1 MLKNKKGFSLIEL
14 IVIIAILAV
23 FAAILA
29 PSLLQYTE
37 NSRAQKDVSAMDE
50 VVNAVQLAMADQDC
64 FDEMLLY
71 SCTNNYLTYS
81 DSSGNY
87 GQQINDGEFWAPDG
101 AGRATTITFNPNTAD
116 DGTTFWTMDTAIL
129 NDMTYG
135 NGSVAQNRVMEGQQ
149 LSNIQCYLKN
159 TTNQNGNNT
168 GYLYGKIK
176 SSIGNSVESDSET
189 YQHSSFTVFIRFTQ
203 KDGVTVADVYGQFNG
218 TNLYQDAPAS
228 VGTGTT
234 KYEPDNTPVV
244 SLNGGTQN
252 SNYTSTDLSGGGS
265 FGATIDY
272 KNQVDVDVL
281 EKSHKFGYYSSF
293 ELALQDVNNGT
304 LGENSD
310 CEKSNA
316 KIGVFDDFNGKI
328 SIVVLDNIEVAERN
342 YFTKNIDL
350 NLNGKTITMTTLDSQ
365 IIAPTLSVNGTAPGS
380 TIVTQK
386 RARIFGC
393 EAMLTVNGGIYN
405 AYVPAGY
412 SAYSGYAL
420 DTVFYS
426 GNDGI
431 YISNVQINVE
441 VTAESDTNIYTVYGI
456 GNTTQINNSEIN
468 VNTYSASK
476 LAYGVYS
483 TSNKNIFNNVKV
495 KSNNKSNAFNN
506 NVAGMSINGKEAI
519 YNNCEI
525 YGYRTGVYTHS
536 TNSYIIGGTYTTN
549 IYGGIYS
556 SVGNVYAEGATFIKN
571 EDAHYGSPIY
581 IGGGETADN
590 VHVYLNKC
598 TIQTPSGSHAVALK
612 TDMGNKNNNIYFSN
626 MTFIGSKSLRM
637 DTDEAYV
644 HLGQNSNLTKNNAAR
659 PNNVIETNEEY
670 KYHK

>member
-1 MLKNKKGFSLIEL
+1 MFKNKKGFSLVEL
-14 IVIIAILAV
+14 VVIIAILAV
-23 FAAILA
+23 FAAILV

-50 VVNAVQLAMADQDC
+50 VVNAVQLAIADQDC

-149 LSNIQCYLKN
+149 LSNVQCYLKN

-234 KYEPDNTPVV
+234 KYEPDNTPVI

-265 FGATIDY
+265 FGVTIDY

-281 EKSHKFGYYSSF
+281 EKSHEFGYYSSF
-293 ELALQDVNNGT
+293 EVALQDVNNDT
-304 LGENSD
+304 LGKNSD

-328 SIVVLDNIEVAERN
+328 SIVVLDNIEVPGRN

-350 NLNGKTITMTTLDSQ
+350 NLNGKTITMTTLESQ
-365 IIAPTLSVNGTAPGS
+365 IIAPNLSINGTMRGS
-380 TIVTQK
+380 TVITK
-386 RARIFGC
+386 ARARMFSC
-393 EAMLTVNGGIYN
+393 ESTLTINGGTYN
-405 AYVPAGY
+405 AYAPRGY
-412 SAYSGYAL
+412 YTESGYTV
-420 DTVFYS
+420 DTVIYGGTS
-426 GNDGI
+426 GL
-431 YISNVQINVE
+431 YISNAQIYVE
-441 VTAESDTNIYTVYGI
+441 IPANTDTKVYAVTGMGEKL
-456 GNTTQINNSEIN
+456 QIDNSEI
-468 VNTYSASK
+468 VMNTYHSS
-476 LAYGVYS
+476 LTVYGVYS
-483 TSNKNIFNNVKV
+483 TSNKNIFNNINV
-495 KSNNKSNAFNN
+495 SCNNKSNALNN
-506 NVAGMSINGKEAI
+506 NVAAMSVHGKEAI

-556 SVGNVYAEGATFIKN
+556 STGNVYAEGATFIKN

-626 MTFIGSKSLRM
+626 MTFIGSKSIRM

-644 HLGQNSNLTKNNAAR
+644 HLGQNSNLTKSNAAK
-659 PNNVIETNEEY
+659 PNNVIETNEIY
-670 KYHK
+670 TKP